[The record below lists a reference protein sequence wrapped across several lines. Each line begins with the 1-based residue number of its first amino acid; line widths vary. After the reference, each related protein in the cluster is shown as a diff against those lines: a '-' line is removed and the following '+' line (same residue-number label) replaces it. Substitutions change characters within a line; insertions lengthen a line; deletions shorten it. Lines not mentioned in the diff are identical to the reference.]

1 MEPLTFGVEEE
12 FFLVDSRTGR
22 CTTGAAEVLRT
33 ARAGEVEYAAEI
45 TEFQVESVSPVCR
58 TADELAGRLGQ
69 GRRELVAAAQRAG
82 QTLLACGVPIHE
94 PSLPYALTETRRY
107 RRIAHELGGVMESL
121 LTCGCHVHIGM
132 PDLDHAVAVS
142 DQLRAFLPGLL
153 ALSANSPYFR
163 GRDSG
168 HASWRSV
175 LWRQVPSGGPPPMF
189 GSVAEYQAA
198 VRELLRS
205 GAALDQGMVYWMI
218 RPSSHLP
225 TIEIRVADVMPTVE
239 DAVLFALVV
248 RGLAAT
254 ALARIDAGLPA
265 PPAADST
272 LRLALWRAARDGVDG
287 MGLDPATGELLPAR
301 LLIDRMLAWARP
313 GLVAMGDELLVAEL
327 LASVRRRGSAAA
339 RQRAAFGRRGSSRDL
354 VDLLAGRAATADEEQ
369 AALRRRRT
377 EESAAPID

>member
-12 FFLVDSRTGR
+12 FFLVDGRTGR
-22 CTTGAAEVLRT
+22 CTTGASDVLRT
-33 ARAGEVEYAAEI
+33 APTCEVEYAAEI

-58 TADELAGRLGQ
+58 TADELATRLDQ
-69 GRRELVAAAQRAG
+69 GRRGLAVAARRAG
-82 QTLLACGVPIHE
+82 QTLLASGVPIHE

-153 ALSANSPYFR
+153 ALSANSPFFR

-168 HASWRSV
+168 YASWRSI
-175 LWRQVPSGGPPPMF
+175 LWRQVPSGGPPPVF
-189 GSVAEYQAA
+189 GSTAEYQAE
-198 VRELLRS
+198 VRGLLTS
-205 GAALDQGMVYWMI
+205 GAALDRGMVYWMI

-239 DAVLFALVV
+239 EAVLFALVV

-254 ALARIDAGLPA
+254 ALARVDAGLPA
-265 PPAADST
+265 PAAGDSM

-287 MGLDPATGELLPAR
+287 MGLDPVSGRLLPAS
-301 LLIDRMLAWARP
+301 LLIDRLIAWARP
-313 GLVAMGDELLVAEL
+313 GLVAMGDEVLVSRL
-327 LASVRRRGSAAA
+327 LAASRRRGSAAA
-339 RQRAAFGRRGSSRDL
+339 RQRAAFGRRGAASD
-354 VDLLAGRAATADEEQ
+354 VVELLAAHVASRLDPVPPGTASE
-369 AALRRRRT
+369 
-377 EESAAPID
+377 